1 MTFSEFNAAGR
12 VLPLSETK
20 SFILFLSCGLSLQ
33 EIFKLGDVF
42 VNVVFAP
49 EGAGYDGQLV
59 LAARCL
65 VRAPGAGFKSYRAVL
80 VFNDCEKKPF
90 IFFGIVD
97 FQTDVVLAVR
107 IQQKVVQPFKGKVPV
122 AAGNLQPVFSL
133 NVQMQ
138 VNVAEIAV
146 IVMFLGG
153 KHVHPGVE
161 LVNVYPFQYAVKTAW
176 YLLRD

>member
-1 MTFSEFNAAGR
+1 M
-12 VLPLSETK
+12 
-20 SFILFLSCGLSLQ
+20 
-33 EIFKLGDVF
+33 
-42 VNVVFAP
+42 
-49 EGAGYDGQLV
+49 
-59 LAARCL
+59 
-65 VRAPGAGFKSYRAVL
+65 

-107 IQQKVVQPFKGKVPV
+107 IQQDVVQPFKGKVPV

-153 KHVHPGVE
+153 KHVHPSVE
-161 LVNVYPFQYAVKTAW
+161 LVNVYPFQYAVKAAGTFFAIDEQFLIIKEIRSRH
-176 YLLRD
+176 YNPGQFMNVLHCLLHFLLPCSKTV